1 MAREMTPIGFVIR
14 IVVVAVLGLVGLLF
28 LVQAVTPRPGP
39 PLAGIGTVALADGSF
54 VSVQQVSAG
63 GAHEWQPPER
73 RTMADWL
80 LKRPR
85 VPKLSYGASPA
96 RMLVWVA
103 RHDGVS
109 TQAREWSAVRFVR
122 LECGGETVYS
132 DRYIKFRRQPP
143 GGHVS
148 TSSSN
153 TPVRPEPEDK
163 KLIGPTSGL
172 VYGFEFPL
180 VPAGSGP
187 LRLTFLG
194 EGVGEG
200 AAPVELGGVEVAEP
214 AGLNARPGWVGQT
227 LPASSTVGEAVLTL
241 KSAYSLGSTYRTDNP
256 YSRRRMFAF
265 DLALTVRGEPHATQI
280 IEFGELEDSA
290 GNRYSEGYKNG
301 APLVFGPHKFSLR
314 VKVPTPEAERAGS
327 VGVSAGL
334 AIPGENERRVES
346 GEVSL
351 REGRVVIRYAA
362 MGGKGK
368 VTHPDTSPGTSM
380 QWGYSGGI
388 GNLGGVG
395 NDRFQANRE
404 TKLAPRGGPLQLT
417 MESSSLVHLV
427 YTAPKLGE
435 REWLKVMR
443 VRDDAGRE
451 LEFGDFFHHGTRM
464 VICRPEEGSRGIV
477 VEWEVVDVEWFEF
490 VIDPPEV
497 KGE

>member
-148 TSSSN
+148 TSSSS

-163 KLIGPTSGL
+163 TLIGPTSGL

-241 KSAYSLGSTYRTDNP
+241 KSLRSGGSSYSSDNP
-256 YSRRRMFAF
+256 YSKRHHFQF
-265 DLALTVRGEPHATQI
+265 DVEMTARGESVPTQI
-280 IEFGELEDSA
+280 VEYGELEDSA
-290 GNRYSEGYKNG
+290 GNRYSEGYKSG
-301 APLVFGPHKFSLR
+301 ALLVFGPHKFSLR
-314 VKVPTPEAERAGS
+314 AQVPTPEAERVGS

-334 AIPGENERRVES
+334 AIPGENERRPES

-351 REGRVVIRYAA
+351 REGRVVIRCEA

-368 VTHPDTSPGTSM
+368 VPHPDASPGTSM
-380 QWGYSGGI
+380 QWGYFGGI
-388 GNLGGVG
+388 G
-395 NDRFQANRE
+395 DERFRANRE

-427 YTAPKLGE
+427 YTVPKLSE
-435 REWLKVMR
+435 REWLKVTR
-443 VRDDAGRE
+443 VRDDAGQE
-451 LEFGDFFHHGTRM
+451 LRFQDFLHYGTRM